1 MAKPKTKIQQIE
13 PKPFRITASAGD
25 CQIAAAEGDGKLPT
39 FQGVAYT
46 GGAMRLNG
54 FRYPVVVDLS
64 STQASGANIPA
75 LFAHDDERIVGHGS
89 VEVSAQRIKFSGVV
103 SHDGEDSQRVVGSS
117 KNGFPWQMSIGANP
131 GQLDFVEA
139 GKSIKVNGKNFP
151 GPVYVARQNVL
162 GEISFVPRGADSNT
176 SVNVAASAKT
186 IGVDEMKFDQWLEAK
201 GFTPSELSDDQKA
214 VLQAAYDAEQKPEVK
229 PEVKAGAATEEIDPI
244 KEMRASVAAESRRIA
259 AVRAACKGHSEI
271 EAKALEEGW
280 TPEKAELEVMRASR
294 PKAPAAHVHGGNEFT
309 PRVVQAAIM
318 QAGKYNGVEKEFT
331 DQELQAAHTAYR
343 GRIGLQQIIV
353 EAAHAGGYAGGPFAI
368 RGDLQGVL
376 RAAFSTLSLP
386 GILSNSANKFLLQG
400 YTNVESAWRSVS
412 AIRSVNDFKTN
423 TSYRL
428 TGAMQFE
435 KVGPAGTI
443 PHGTTDEQSFTNK
456 AETYGKMYA
465 ITRQDIVN
473 DDLGALSSIPR
484 MIGRGS
490 ALKLNDV
497 FWTEFLDNSSF
508 FASGNS
514 NYFTGASTNLQS
526 SSLKTAVQKFMDQT
540 DEDGKPLGAMPKFL
554 LVPTAEKVTADELYT
569 STNLNTGGSSTTD
582 KVPNRNVFAGMY
594 QPITS
599 AYLSNSSY
607 TGYSSTAW
615 YLLCDPNDIAVIEVA
630 FLNGQESPIV
640 ESADADFNTLGI
652 QMRGYFDFGVAK
664 QDYRGGVKSKGAA

>member
-1 MAKPKTKIQQIE
+1 MAKAKTKTQQHE
-13 PKPFRITASAGD
+13 AKPFQLTASAED
-25 CQIAAAEGDGKLPT
+25 CQIQAAEGEGKLPS

-46 GGAMRLNG
+46 GGAMRLTG

-64 STQASGANIPA
+64 STQAAAAIPT
-75 LFAHDDERIVGHGS
+75 LYAHDSERIVGHGAA
-89 VEVSAQRIKFSGVV
+89 EVSAQRIKLSGVV
-103 SHDGEDSQRVVGSS
+103 SHDGEDAQRVVASS
-117 KNGFPWQMSIGANP
+117 KNGFPWQLSIGAEP
-131 GQLDFVEA
+131 GQLDFIEA
-139 GKSIKVNGKNFP
+139 GKSIKVNGKNFN

-176 SVNVAASAKT
+176 SVNVAASAKS
-186 IGVDEMKFDQWLEAK
+186 IGESEMKFDQWLEAK

-214 VLQAAYDAEQKPEVK
+214 TLQAAYAAEQKPEEK
-229 PEVKAGAATEEIDPI
+229 PEVKAAVKDDEVDPI
-244 KEMRASVAAESRRIA
+244 KEMRAGVVAEAKRIA
-259 AVRAACKGHSEI
+259 AVRAACKGNAEI

-280 TPEKAELEVMRASR
+280 TPEKAELEVLRAER
-294 PKAPAAHVHGGNEFT
+294 PKAPAAHVHGGPEFT
-309 PRVVQAAIM
+309 PRVIEAAIC
-318 QAGKYNGVEKEFT
+318 QAGKFSGIEKEFS
-331 DQELQAAHTAYR
+331 DKELQAAHTAYR
-343 GRIGLQQIIV
+343 GRVGLQQLLI
-353 EAAHAGGYAGGPFAI
+353 EAAHANGYSGGPFAL

-400 YTNVESAWRSVS
+400 YTNVESAWRSIS
-412 AIRSVNDFKTN
+412 ATRPVNDFKTV

-435 KVGPAGTI
+435 KVGPGGVL

-465 ITRQDIVN
+465 ITRQDIIN
-473 DDLGALSSIPR
+473 DDLGALSAIPR

-508 FASGNS
+508 FASGNN
-514 NYFTGASTNLQS
+514 NYFTGSTTNLQS

-582 KVPNRNVFAGMY
+582 KVPNRNVFAGQY

-615 YLLCDPNDIAVIEVA
+615 YLLCDPMDIAVIEVA
-630 FLNGQESPIV
+630 FLNGNESPIV

-652 QMRGYFDFGVAK
+652 QMRGYFDFGVSK

>member
-1 MAKPKTKIQQIE
+1 MPRRKSHSIKAAQAEAKPFQIM
-13 PKPFRITASAGD
+13 ASGEA
-25 CQIAAAEGDGKLPT
+25 CQIQAAEGEGKLPS

-46 GGAMRLNG
+46 GGAMRLQG

-64 STQASGANIPA
+64 TTAAAAAIPT
-75 LFAHDDERIVGHGS
+75 LYAHDSERIVGHGTA
-89 VEVSAQRIKFSGVV
+89 EVSAQRIKLSGVV
-103 SHDGEDSQRVVGSS
+103 SHGGIDAERVVASS
-117 KNGFPWQMSIGANP
+117 KNGFPWQLSIGAEP

-139 GKSIKVNGKNFP
+139 GKSIKVNGKNFS

-176 SVNVAASAKT
+176 SVSVAASAKS
-186 IGVDEMKFDQWLEAK
+186 IGVEEMNFEQWLEAQ
-201 GFTPSELSDDQKA
+201 GFNPEELTDSQKA
-214 VLQAAYDAEQKPEVK
+214 TLQAAYKPEQKPEDK
-229 PEVKAGAATEEIDPI
+229 PVEKKMEVEIDPA
-244 KEMRASVAAESRRIA
+244 KEIRAAAVAETKRIA
-259 AVRAACKGHSEI
+259 AINKVCGENAEI
-271 EAKALEEGW
+271 AAKALEEGW
-280 TPEKAELEVMRASR
+280 TPEKAELEVLRASR
-294 PKAPAAHVHGGNEFT
+294 PKAPAAHIHGGNEFT
-309 PRVVQAAIM
+309 PRVIEAAIC
-318 QAGKYNGVEKEFT
+318 QAGKYTESEKEFS
-331 DQELQAAHTAYR
+331 DKELQAAHTAYR
-343 GRIGLQQIIV
+343 GRIGLQQLIV
-353 EAAHAGGYAGGPFAI
+353 EAAHANGYSGGAFSLK
-368 RGDLQGVL
+368 GDLRGVL

-386 GILSNSANKFLLQG
+386 GILSNTANKFLLQG
-400 YTNVESAWRSVS
+400 YTNVESAWRSIS
-412 AIRSVNDFKTN
+412 AIRPVNDFKTV

-435 KVGPAGTI
+435 KVGPGGLI
-443 PHGTTDEQSFTNK
+443 PHGETDEQSYTNK

-465 ITRQDIVN
+465 ITRQDIIN
-473 DDLGALSSIPR
+473 DDLGALSAVPR

-490 ALKLNDV
+490 GLKLNDV

-540 DEDGKPLGAMPKFL
+540 DADGKPLGAMPKFL
-554 LVPTAEKVTADELYT
+554 LVPTAEQVTADELYT

-582 KVPNRNVFAGMY
+582 KVPNRNVFAGRY

-615 YLLCDPNDIAVIEVA
+615 YLLCDPMDIPVIEVA
-630 FLNGQESPIV
+630 FLNGNESPTV

-652 QMRGYFDFGVAK
+652 QMRGYFDFGVSK